1 MIKSFY
7 IEEERKTILSK
18 AGVKAVHLSLTVK
31 CSESD
36 FAKSVERVAKQLAA
50 TDLENVKKISI
61 ILESSE

>member
-7 IEEERKTILSK
+7 IEEERKTIFRK
-18 AGVKAVHLSLTVK
+18 DGFKAVHLSLTVK

-50 TDLENVKKISI
+50 ADLENVKNISI